1 MIVRRSSGA
10 VPFARLPDG
19 RVVMAEWRTR
29 ALPHES
35 VVEWS
40 LTLEGRALSIRDK
53 ASGAPTVIALHHW
66 DEGDQKPREAVLR
79 GGVYEIVVPMAW
91 HSMCAAFSG
100 TFTIEL
106 DAERLEARY
115 SEDIQVEL

>member
-1 MIVRRSSGA
+1 MVRRPSGA
-10 VPFARLPDG
+10 VPFACLPDG

-29 ALPHES
+29 ELPRES
-35 VVEWS
+35 VIEWS
-40 LTLEGRALSIRDK
+40 LTLDGRAISIRDK
-53 ASGAPTVIALHHW
+53 QSGAPTVIALHRW

-100 TFTIEL
+100 TFTVEL
-106 DAERLEARY
+106 DVERLEARY
-115 SEDIQVEL
+115 GEDIQVEL